1 LKGEVQMMNYADYD
15 FYKEEF
21 KGSLSNDLFS
31 SLIIK
36 ASREID
42 RNVNRELTEEVINS
56 LSDRDQYKLKFTACE
71 LVDYFNVN
79 GSNSSNAKANSISI
93 DGVSVNR
100 GSKTETQA
108 TASKR
113 NIINNLPNELTRYI

>member
-1 LKGEVQMMNYADYD
+1 MKGEVQMMNYADYD
-15 FYKEEF
+15 FYKNEYL
-21 KGSLSNDLFS
+21 GSLSSDLFN

-42 RNVNRELTEEVINS
+42 RNVNRELTEGVINS
-56 LSDRDQYKLKFTACE
+56 LNDRDQYRLKFTACE

-79 GSNSSNAKANSISI
+79 GSNSSNAKASSISI
-93 DGVSVNR
+93 DSVSINR
-100 GSKTETQA
+100 GSKTETQVI
-108 TASKR
+108 TSKR

>member
-1 LKGEVQMMNYADYD
+1 MNYADYE
-15 FYKEEF
+15 FYKEEY
-21 KGSLSNDLFS
+21 KGSLSDDLFS

-56 LSDRDQYKLKFTACE
+56 LSDRDKYRLKFTASE

-79 GSNSSNAKANSISI
+79 GSNSSNAKANSVSI
-93 DGVSVNR
+93 DGVSINR
-100 GSKTETQA
+100 GSKSESQA
-108 TASKR
+108 ITSKR
-113 NIINNLPNELTRYI
+113 NIINNLPLELTRYI